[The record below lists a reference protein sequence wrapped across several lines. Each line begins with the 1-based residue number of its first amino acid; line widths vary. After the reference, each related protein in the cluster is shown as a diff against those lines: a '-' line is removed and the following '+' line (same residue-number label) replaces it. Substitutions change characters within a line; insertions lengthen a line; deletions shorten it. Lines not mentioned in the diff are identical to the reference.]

1 MNSPKLDDSLNST
14 SQGTPIPAKHRC
26 PHPAW
31 AMAATLLTIAL
42 TLVGTT
48 RATATD
54 QAADQKE
61 QAGRGKF
68 MSFKDGTLTLKGNYG
83 VLAWHN
89 VTEKTQV
96 LRWNDAAGEYK
107 PAGNAEAL
115 HKVEAGAWVMVGGG
129 KSLIRIGSRKGRTT
143 GTFVSFK
150 DDRLLLIG
158 TNLGGSYVK
167 KYGNQVHFNKF
178 AADVPVY
185 ESIDGGDFTLVGTP
199 VTALPGVKEGTILTI
214 HGEGDDNIT
223 RIEIGVPK
231 SK

>member
-1 MNSPKLDDSLNST
+1 MKSPPRHRFILGSLLL
-14 SQGTPIPAKHRC
+14 GIVVLLGVAPA
-26 PHPAW
+26 
-31 AMAATLLTIAL
+31 
-42 TLVGTT
+42 T
-48 RATATD
+48 RAAD
-54 QAADQKE
+54 AADQKD

-96 LRWNDAAGEYK
+96 LRWDDAAVEYK

-129 KSLIRIGSRKGRTT
+129 KSVIRVGSRKGRTT

-150 DDRLLLIG
+150 DDRLLLLG

-185 ESIDGGDFTLVGTP
+185 ESIDGGDFTLAGTP
-199 VTALPGVKEGTILTI
+199 TTALPRVKEGTILTI
-214 HGEGDDNIT
+214 YGEGDDNIT

-231 SK
+231 KP

>member
-1 MNSPKLDDSLNST
+1 
-14 SQGTPIPAKHRC
+14 
-26 PHPAW
+26 
-31 AMAATLLTIAL
+31 
-42 TLVGTT
+42 
-48 RATATD
+48 
-54 QAADQKE
+54 
-61 QAGRGKF
+61 

-96 LRWNDAAGEYK
+96 LRWDDAAVEYK

-129 KSLIRIGSRKGRTT
+129 KSVIRIGSRKGRTT

-199 VTALPGVKEGTILTI
+199 ATALPGVKEGTILTI

-231 SK
+231 QK

>member
-1 MNSPKLDDSLNST
+1 MNLLN
-14 SQGTPIPAKHRC
+14 PAARRIFLIC
-26 PHPAW
+26 G
-31 AMAATLLTIAL
+31 LLLGAIAL
-42 TLVGTT
+42 LGVTMGA
-48 RATATD
+48 RAAD
-54 QAADQKE
+54 AADQKD

-96 LRWNDAAGEYK
+96 LRWDDAAGEYK
-107 PAGNAEAL
+107 PSGNAAAL
-115 HKVEAGAWVMVGGG
+115 AKVEAGAWVMVGGG
-129 KSLIRIGSRKGRTT
+129 KSVIRVGSRKGRTT

-150 DDRLLLIG
+150 DDRLLLLG

-185 ESIDGGDFTLVGTP
+185 ESIDGGDFTLAGTP
-199 VTALPGVKEGTILTI
+199 TTALPRVKEGTILTI
-214 HGEGDDNIT
+214 YGEGDDNIT

>member
-1 MNSPKLDDSLNST
+1 MHHRRPASL
-14 SQGTPIPAKHRC
+14 RL
-26 PHPAW
+26 
-31 AMAATLLTIAL
+31 LLTCGLLLGTVAL
-42 TLVGTT
+42 LGVATGA
-48 RATATD
+48 RAAD
-54 QAADQKE
+54 AADQKE

-96 LRWNDAAGEYK
+96 LRWDDAAVEYK

-129 KSLIRIGSRKGRTT
+129 KSVIRIGSRKGRTT

-185 ESIDGGDFTLVGTP
+185 ESIDGGDFVFAGD
-199 VTALPGVKEGTILTI
+199 TAKVFPKVKEGAIVTVY
-214 HGEGDDNIT
+214 GEGDDNIT

-231 SK
+231 KK

>member
-1 MNSPKLDDSLNST
+1 MSFMKIVARQLFIRRALLLGVVALVT
-14 SQGTPIPAKHRC
+14 V
-26 PHPAW
+26 
-31 AMAATLLTIAL
+31 AADISA
-42 TLVGTT
+42 
-48 RATATD
+48 AD

-68 MSFKDGTLTLKGNYG
+68 MSFKDGTLTLKGNCG

-96 LRWNDAAGEYK
+96 LRWDDAASEYK
-107 PAGNAEAL
+107 PSGNAEAL

-129 KSLIRIGSRKGRTT
+129 KSVIRVGSRKGRTT

-150 DDRLLLIG
+150 DDRLLLLG

-185 ESIDGGDFTLVGTP
+185 ESIDGGDFTLAGTP
-199 VTALPGVKEGTILTI
+199 TTALPRVKEGTILTI
-214 HGEGDDNIT
+214 YGEGDDNIT